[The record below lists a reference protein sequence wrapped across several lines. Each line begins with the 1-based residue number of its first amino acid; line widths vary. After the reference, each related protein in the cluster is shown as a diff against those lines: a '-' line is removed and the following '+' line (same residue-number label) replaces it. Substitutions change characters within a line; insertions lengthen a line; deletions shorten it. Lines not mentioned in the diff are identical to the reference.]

1 MAKKEQKEKSIEET
15 LWESANKLRGSVEP
29 SEYKHVVLSLIF
41 LKYAF
46 DRFVERR
53 DELIAEGKEAF
64 VNQPVFYNAKNV
76 FYLSEASR
84 WDYLMENAKQND
96 IAIKIDAALA
106 QVEKDNL
113 ALKGALPSNYYSG
126 LGLDRTKLASLL
138 DVIGKI
144 DTQKDREHDL
154 IGRVYEYF
162 LGKFAIAEG
171 KGKGEYYTPKTI
183 VNLIAE
189 MIQPYRGKIYDPCC
203 GSGGMFV
210 QSMKFIEAH
219 HGNKKD
225 ISVYGQEYTNTTYK
239 LAKMNL
245 AIRGIACNLG
255 EKAADTFHDDQHKD
269 LKADF
274 IMANPPFNQKA
285 WRAENELTN
294 DPRWHGYDVPP
305 TSNANYGW
313 ILNIVSKLSTNGMAG
328 FLLANGALSGDGT
341 ELNIRRQ
348 LLKNHLVEAI
358 VILPRN
364 MFYSTDISVTLW
376 ILAGNRKARTVEQN
390 GELVKYRN
398 RENEVLFIDLR
409 QWGEPFEKKYI
420 QFTLEQISQIAE
432 NFHNWQR
439 EGYEQTYRNVPE
451 YCYSA
456 TLEEIEG
463 KGWSL
468 VPSKYIEFKS
478 RDEGI
483 DFDSKMKELQA
494 EMKELLKQKYDGYH
508 FSEKMTDIY
517 NPFSLLNSFAQQR
530 LDDYWFRSGTPSYL
544 LRLLNHSEENLDELT
559 NRYYEPQ
566 EFVDYKATVEKPLPM
581 IYQSGYLTIKDYKPR
596 RGTFLLDFP
605 NNEVKAGFVS
615 LVASEYLKPQK
626 QSVNSWLQDILDA
639 LEDGKPDTL
648 RQLFTSFL
656 ADIPYTMRRKN
667 DERERERYFHYT
679 FYLIFRLVSVYT
691 VYTEKE
697 QSEGRVDCIVE
708 VPDYV
713 YIFEFKLDG
722 TAEEALR
729 QIEEKGYARPYEGDK
744 RTLYKIGVSF
754 SSQTGTVEQWEWI

>member
-1 MAKKEQKEKSIEET
+1 MAKKLQKEKSIEET

-53 DELIAEGKEAF
+53 DELISEGKEAF
-64 VNQPVFYNAKNV
+64 VNQAVFYNAKNV
-76 FYLSEASR
+76 FYLSEISR
-84 WDYLMENAKQND
+84 WDYLIENAKQND

-106 QVEKDNL
+106 QVEKDNP

-144 DTQKDREHDL
+144 DTQKDKEHDL

-285 WRAENELTN
+285 WRAENELTA

-313 ILNIVSKLSTNGMAG
+313 ILNIVSKLSANGMAG

-348 LLKNHLVEAI
+348 LLNNHLVEAI

-409 QWGEPFEKKYI
+409 QWGESFEKKYI
-420 QFTLEQISQIAE
+420 QFSKEQIAQIAE

-439 EGYEQTYRNVPE
+439 EGYEQTYQNVPE

-456 TLEEIEG
+456 TLEEIEA

-494 EMKELLKQKYDGYH
+494 EMKDLLKQEEESKKD
-508 FSEKMTDIY
+508 
-517 NPFSLLNSFAQQR
+517 LLN
-530 LDDYWFRSGTPSYL
+530 LFR
-544 LRLLNHSEENLDELT
+544 EL
-559 NRYYEPQ
+559 
-566 EFVDYKATVEKPLPM
+566 
-581 IYQSGYLTIKDYKPR
+581 GY
-596 RGTFLLDFP
+596 G
-605 NNEVKAGFVS
+605 
-615 LVASEYLKPQK
+615 
-626 QSVNSWLQDILDA
+626 
-639 LEDGKPDTL
+639 
-648 RQLFTSFL
+648 
-656 ADIPYTMRRKN
+656 
-667 DERERERYFHYT
+667 
-679 FYLIFRLVSVYT
+679 
-691 VYTEKE
+691 
-697 QSEGRVDCIVE
+697 
-708 VPDYV
+708 
-713 YIFEFKLDG
+713 
-722 TAEEALR
+722 
-729 QIEEKGYARPYEGDK
+729 IE
-744 RTLYKIGVSF
+744 
-754 SSQTGTVEQWEWI
+754 